1 MLRVKTLDEL
11 FQAAGTLATGIR
23 VQGDR
28 LAILTNGGGVGV
40 LAVDELIDV
49 GGHLAELSEATL
61 ARLNVVLP
69 KAWSHANPVDILGDA
84 SGQRYAEAVDVLLD
98 ERGADAL
105 FVINCPVAVTDS
117 LEAAQSLIT
126 TLEKHQL
133 PVLTC
138 WLGEGAPA
146 EARRLFAEKRIPS
159 YGTPEQAVRAFL
171 HLSSYCRNQRALMET
186 PAAVSDLITID
197 MASANAIIDRVTD
210 EGRSVLTEPEA
221 SAVLAAYGIPTVP
234 AMLARTP
241 EEASHAAEQLG
252 FPVVLKILS
261 RDISHKSDV
270 GGVQLNLASGE
281 AVSLAAENMLRVIH
295 QEAPTARVD
304 GFNVQPM
311 IRCPGAHELI
321 LGVAED
327 RVFGPVILFGQGGK
341 AVEVIGDRVVGLP
354 PLNSLLAQDMIS
366 STRISRLLKGY
377 RDRPAADLEAIT
389 LTLIKLSQLASDL
402 ERVVEL
408 DINPLLADA
417 SGVMAL
423 DARIVI
429 RSSQRQR
436 LPMAIRPYPKQ
447 LAQTITT
454 RSGQA
459 YCLRPIRP
467 EDESALVHM
476 LGQSSPSDVR
486 LRFFAA
492 IRKFDHAFAAR
503 LTQIDYDREM
513 AFVAIPSGSDEIVG
527 VVRLSADPDKEKAE
541 FAVMVRSDFKGTGLG
556 YSLMQQIIDF
566 ARMNAIKQLFA
577 DVLRENHPMLKMVKE
592 FGFLVLPTNHQADSV
607 TVVLNL

>member
-1 MLRVKTLDEL
+1 MGILAPHKGINASFAHLTPLKGDIAFVTQSGAVATSILDWASARGIGFSYIISLGAMSDVDFGDVLDFLALDPKTHSILLYVEAISDARKFLSAARMASRNKPVVVVKAGRSDEGAKAALSHTGALAGSDAIYDAAFRRAGMLRVKTLDEL

-61 ARLNVVLP
+61 ARLNAVLP

-84 SGQRYAEAVDVLLD
+84 SGQRYAEAVNVLLD

-117 LEAAQSLIT
+117 LEAAQALIT
-126 TLEKHQL
+126 TLEKHRL

-186 PAAVSDLITID
+186 PASVSDLITID
-197 MASANAIIDRVTD
+197 TTSANAIIDRVTD

-261 RDISHKSDV
+261 RDISHKSDI
-270 GGVQLNLASGE
+270 GGVQLNLASSE
-281 AVSLAAENMLRVIH
+281 AVFLAAENMLRVIH
-295 QEAPTARVD
+295 HEAPTAR
-304 GFNVQPM
+304 
-311 IRCPGAHELI
+311 
-321 LGVAED
+321 
-327 RVFGPVILFGQGGK
+327 
-341 AVEVIGDRVVGLP
+341 
-354 PLNSLLAQDMIS
+354 S
-366 STRISRLLKGY
+366 
-377 RDRPAADLEAIT
+377 
-389 LTLIKLSQLASDL
+389 
-402 ERVVEL
+402 
-408 DINPLLADA
+408 
-417 SGVMAL
+417 
-423 DARIVI
+423 
-429 RSSQRQR
+429 
-436 LPMAIRPYPKQ
+436 
-447 LAQTITT
+447 
-454 RSGQA
+454 
-459 YCLRPIRP
+459 
-467 EDESALVHM
+467 
-476 LGQSSPSDVR
+476 
-486 LRFFAA
+486 
-492 IRKFDHAFAAR
+492 
-503 LTQIDYDREM
+503 
-513 AFVAIPSGSDEIVG
+513 
-527 VVRLSADPDKEKAE
+527 
-541 FAVMVRSDFKGTGLG
+541 MVSMCNR
-556 YSLMQQIIDF
+556 
-566 ARMNAIKQLFA
+566 
-577 DVLRENHPMLKMVKE
+577 
-592 FGFLVLPTNHQADSV
+592 
-607 TVVLNL
+607 

>member
-1 MLRVKTLDEL
+1 
-11 FQAAGTLATGIR
+11 
-23 VQGDR
+23 
-28 LAILTNGGGVGV
+28 
-40 LAVDELIDV
+40 
-49 GGHLAELSEATL
+49 
-61 ARLNVVLP
+61 
-69 KAWSHANPVDILGDA
+69 
-84 SGQRYAEAVDVLLD
+84 
-98 ERGADAL
+98 
-105 FVINCPVAVTDS
+105 
-117 LEAAQSLIT
+117 
-126 TLEKHQL
+126 
-133 PVLTC
+133 
-138 WLGEGAPA
+138 
-146 EARRLFAEKRIPS
+146 
-159 YGTPEQAVRAFL
+159 
-171 HLSSYCRNQRALMET
+171 
-186 PAAVSDLITID
+186 
-197 MASANAIIDRVTD
+197 
-210 EGRSVLTEPEA
+210 
-221 SAVLAAYGIPTVP
+221 
-234 AMLARTP
+234 MLARTP

-261 RDISHKSDV
+261 RDISHKSDI
-270 GGVQLNLASGE
+270 GGVQLNLASSE
-281 AVSLAAENMLRVIH
+281 AVFLAAENMLRVIH
-295 QEAPTARVD
+295 HEAPTARVD

-311 IRCPGAHELI
+311 IRRPGAHELI

-429 RSSQRQR
+429 RYSQRQR

-492 IRKFDHAFAAR
+492 IRKFDYAFAAR

-527 VVRLSADPDKEKAE
+527 VVRLSADPDKDKAE